1 MDKLKF
7 LLAVLVLGGAVF
19 GFYHFGEESMLY
31 RVIGMLAALGVATAI
46 MLQTAVGQ
54 EAWGFLGD
62 ARTEARKVVW
72 PTRKETGQTTLM
84 VLAMAILCAI
94 LLWLFDSF
102 LSWAVSYL
110 TGAGG

>member
-7 LLAVLVLGGAVF
+7 LLAILVLGSAIG
-19 GFYHFGEESMLY
+19 GFYYFGEESMLY
-31 RVIGMLAALGVATAI
+31 RVIGILVAVGIATAI
-46 MLQTAVGQ
+46 MMQTAVGQ
-54 EAWGFLGD
+54 QAWGFMGD

-84 VLAMAILCAI
+84 VLAMAILIAI

-102 LSWAVSYL
+102 LAWAVSYL

>member
-19 GFYHFGEESMLY
+19 GFYHYGEESMLY
-31 RVIGMLAALGVATAI
+31 RVIGMLAALGIATGI
-46 MLQTAVGQ
+46 MLQTVVGQ
-54 EAWGFLGD
+54 QAWGFFGD

-72 PTRKETGQTTLM
+72 PSRKDTIQTTLM